1 MKKLFTLFSLL
12 LCTLAAN
19 AQKISWTADDVAS
32 ASADVFNGKV
42 FSNGDFSLAIT
53 DSVGKF
59 SIDANNCYFGTADEY
74 IKYEYRLKT
83 GGKSIAKNKITLS
96 VPSKGTLLIS
106 VRTGSNSA
114 TDRNLVIS
122 QGEET
127 LFDQII
133 KEEGSYVE
141 VKGLNSSDPEKV
153 TNIYNVISI
162 PVEAGTV
169 NVAYPVNSLNF
180 YAFEFIAG
188 EEENSAMLL
197 SKQNIVAEY
206 ETTLTFIEGKQYEG
220 KTDTIAVADIYEKLG
235 LSSEALP
242 EGGSINDYVYA
253 QKVDTTSANDI
264 ITYSLSDTLTVSLF
278 KTDGWFGRYSN
289 YDEAT
294 DTETLLDINAPKSF
308 GAACTFYIQ
317 DPVLVENDLMF
328 TYGQYPGTLQ
338 EGDTDYTYI
347 YVINGDKAARI
358 KVTVNVE
365 KAPTINPDERVLA
378 GENTIEVKANPMG
391 GYGTVQFTVDMDAVA
406 TALGCSVSDID
417 DVWSWAAGGTM
428 SNDHTENSGG
438 FYFNADG
445 TIGSWAS
452 SVDTT
457 APYFISINS
466 LPDGSFNM
474 GQYPGAFDNIESDVT
489 AAFDLIF
496 CYEANYYI
504 AHVQFTIT
512 KDKLI
517 DDDTWER
524 VYSEDHNVQVVKAEG
539 YGQKTDGD
547 TQLDMEAIIAA
558 VGTDKPVLYGEKYTK
573 DETSGE
579 ETVEFSKVY
588 SCDPHP
594 GFWMSEDGRSVSNWG
609 TSCAYGM
616 TYTASTGIFHYYVH
630 PETTHVTGDEFET
643 RFFLVNEETGK
654 YAQISLTV
662 VYVDE
667 RGAVVSEVGSSD
679 VKIILTD
686 ENLNEEALY
695 EGNEGVDWADVFE
708 KLGITAADIPDCQ
721 WMIQSPSGK
730 LVNIPTGTSFEGED
744 CLMSAD
750 GLSVSNIE
758 DAAFAI
764 GFNNDTQK
772 FTISTL
778 GNEPVDGVVYSTRVA
793 LKSDKGY
800 YVFNVK
806 AGVTIEDK
814 KPGDVDGSGKVDISD
829 VVAIINTIAG
839 IKIWEN
845 ADVDGSG
852 KVDITDVVKVINII
866 AGGGE

>member
-141 VKGLNSSDPEKV
+141 VKGLNSSDPEKA

-264 ITYSLSDTLTVSLF
+264 ITYSLSDTLTVSRF

-317 DPVLVENDLMF
+317 DPVLVENELMF
-328 TYGQYPGTLQ
+328 TYGQYPSTMA
-338 EGDTDYTYI
+338 EGDKDYTYL

-365 KAPTINPDERVLA
+365 KAPTINPDERVLS
-378 GENTIEVKANPMG
+378 GETTIEVKANPMG
-391 GYGTVQFTVDMDAVA
+391 GYGTVQFTVDMDAV
-406 TALGCSVSDID
+406 TEALGCSASDITEI
-417 DVWSWAAGGTM
+417 WSWAAGGTM
-428 SNDHTENSGG
+428 SNDHNEDTGG
-438 FYFNADG
+438 FFFNADG

-452 SVDTT
+452 SVDE
-457 APYFISINS
+457 ASPYFISINS

-489 AAFDLIF
+489 ATFDVIF

-524 VYSEDHNVQVVKAEG
+524 VYNEDHNVQVVKAEG
-539 YGQKTDGD
+539 YGQNTDGD
-547 TQLDMEAIIAA
+547 VTLDMEAITAA
-558 VGTDKPVLYGEKYTK
+558 IGTNNPIFYGEKYTT
-573 DETSGE
+573 DETSGTE
-579 ETVEFSKVY
+579 IVEFSKEY
-588 SCDPHP
+588 SCTPYP
-594 GFWMSEDGRSVSNWG
+594 GFWMSKDGRSVDVWG
-609 TSCAYGM
+609 TVGAYGVC
-616 TYTASTGIFHYYVH
+616 YANGVLHFYVNTDF
-630 PETTHVTGDEFET
+630 EGNTGDEFET

-662 VYVDE
+662 TYVDE
-667 RGAVVSEVGSSD
+667 RGAIVSEVGSSD
-679 VKIILTD
+679 VKLLLTE
-686 ENLNEEALY
+686 ENINNEGLY
-695 EGNEGVDWADVFE
+695 EGSEGVDWADVYE
-708 KLGITAADIPDCQ
+708 KLGITAADLPDCQ

-730 LVNIPTGTSFEGED
+730 LVNVPSGTSFEGED
-744 CLMSAD
+744 CLMNAD

-806 AGVTIEDK
+806 AGITIEDK
-814 KPGDVDGSGKVDISD
+814 KPGDVTGDGSVNISD

-839 IKIWEN
+839 IENWEN
-845 ADVDGSG
+845 ADVDDNG
-852 KVDITDVVKVINII
+852 KVNISDVVKVINII
-866 AGGGE
+866 AGIE